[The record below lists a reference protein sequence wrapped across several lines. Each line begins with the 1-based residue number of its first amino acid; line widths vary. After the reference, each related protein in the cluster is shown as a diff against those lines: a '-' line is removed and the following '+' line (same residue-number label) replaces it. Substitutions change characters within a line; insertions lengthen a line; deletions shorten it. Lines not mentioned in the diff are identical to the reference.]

1 MYRILEPSQTQTTNI
16 LIAQTLKS
24 NFNPHLFSLFAVVT
38 VAAPKYKTFLLN
50 TTTKGALE

>member
-16 LIAQTLKS
+16 LLAQTLKS

-38 VAAPKYKTFLLN
+38 VAAQYIKPFY
-50 TTTKGALE
+50 

>member
-1 MYRILEPSQTQTTNI
+1 MYSILEPSQTQTNI

-38 VAAPKYKTFLLN
+38 VAAPIYKTFLLN